1 MRDMIQHLFSMGL
14 SNPNEK
20 TLGTMSAVLG
30 YKKFRSMEAS
40 LQSTWL
46 DHHLE
51 MKQHVQGCLDR
62 LRKTNAI
69 PGANIVTLPH
79 TLEELPTLSVFAV
92 EKPSPSKISLDVLS
106 HMIAIY
112 PLRRGKGSAPTTSP
126 QAAMSSQPSG
136 LDVAM
141 ASLLGAVGMQHMS
154 PSMDWL
160 RALQVQQAQGT
171 ASVQLPGLQILT
183 PPPRTACPHGGQV
196 LAIQDGTVSTTL
208 AAPEPAQQQAEK
220 LDSGFGQSQV
230 QVKNEGALVVANQ
243 TQDKADCAKAPTQA
257 QVKDESD
264 KQGSQPAVGGEQKGG
279 LAALSTLQQALQD
292 REQEKVMKR
301 PASGCGSKGS
311 GKKGPALKPASAAPK
326 QKKTKVATKDKPK
339 KGIITEKLR
348 LKLMPEGCSKCR
360 YRKGCTNSC
369 WLGRGYKL
377 A

>member
-1 MRDMIQHLFSMGL
+1 MGL

-112 PLRRGKGSAPTTSP
+112 PLRRGKGSAPTTTP

-136 LDVAM
+136 IMDVAM
-141 ASLLGAVGMQHMS
+141 ANLLGAVGMQHMS
-154 PSMDWL
+154 SSMDWL
-160 RALQVQQAQGT
+160 RALQVQAQGT

-183 PPPRTACPHGGQV
+183 PPPRAACPHGDRQV

-208 AAPEPAQQQAEK
+208 AAPELAKQQAVK
-220 LDSGFGQSQV
+220 LDSGCGQSQV
-230 QVKNEGALVVANQ
+230 QVENEGALVVANQ
-243 TQDKADCAKAPTQA
+243 AQDKADCAKAPTQA

-301 PASGCGSKGS
+301 PASGGCGSKGS
-311 GKKGPALKPASAAPK
+311 GKKGTALKKPASAAPK
-326 QKKTKVATKDKPK
+326 KKNTKVVTKDKPK